1 MLLPMPPM
9 PAQMGPASESLRAMS
24 PWMLALL
31 VLQTVL
37 CSVRIVVFLDILG
50 GFIPAIGIGIGWY
63 AWKDDMNITFICYWG
78 VMCLINGAFD
88 FVKWIDSAVHAQM
101 PLFSSKASTTYNVLS
116 AVQLLIPLS
125 VLAAAPFA
133 YRAYKVH
140 SEGDARASPGFSSLG
155 PAGPSAPEERRS
167 LLGRPSQQY
176 TAFAGSGQ
184 RLGTA

>member
-1 MLLPMPPM
+1 MPPM
-9 PAQMGPASESLRAMS
+9 PAQMGPASERLRAMS
-24 PWMLALL
+24 PWMLVLL

-37 CSVRIVVFLDILG
+37 CSIRICVFLDILG

-63 AWKDDMNITFICYWG
+63 AWKEDMNITFICYWG

-101 PLFSSKASTTYNVLS
+101 PLFSEKASTTYNVLS
-116 AVQLLIPLS
+116 AINLLIPLS

-133 YRAYKVH
+133 YRLYKIH
-140 SEGDARASPGFSSLG
+140 SEDGAGASPGFNSFG
-155 PAGPSAPEERRS
+155 PADRPAPEERRS

-184 RLGTA
+184 RLGSA